1 MKKGFHWKRCV
12 FAAGCMAL
20 AAGFLS
26 YGSVEDTPPKQLKSV
41 TYVSDAWVMN
51 FWNSESDH
59 MEEELAQ
66 IAADGFNSIILA
78 VPWRE
83 FQPDTDPVQ
92 YSDYAFDKL
101 DRIMRAARDQGLW
114 VSLRVGYTWDHC
126 GGEVPQI
133 RYRKLLGDEK
143 TRAMW
148 LDYAEKLYHAVSG
161 YENFYGGFLAWE
173 DFWNYMEDAPGL
185 FPSER
190 AGIDEARRIG
200 FQRYLEEHYTLEQVN
215 EYFSPERPLKGFGQ
229 VGIPKRD
236 SPAYKLF
243 YEYYD
248 DFLMKL
254 LQDTQQVFPELSME
268 VRLDVDPVE
277 GIGGGKVGAAHY
289 QTFPCGEAPYTAL
302 MYSVT
307 MGQDFNRVITAAD
320 AVSMMEQ
327 QLKKVKEHN
336 GGKPIFIDQLLYM
349 DETPGFEHNARL
361 AVEERNAYLI
371 GISEILRTY
380 TNGYAVWSY
389 RNYANNAVFNSQ
401 FALGDQGWDT
411 RGVRIVQRDGSNQ
424 AWIQGGGS
432 IAQDVGHRISVK
444 QKFENH
450 VRFTAD
456 SDRPVKLSI
465 ILGSETQEVMV
476 DGKGQYDLNFGSA
489 EYRQVRFRA
498 DGDVYL
504 DNINVYNFVQ
514 DGQIYDLDGN
524 ELSCLAGVRELNRR
538 LAE

>member
-1 MKKGFHWKRCV
+1 
-12 FAAGCMAL
+12 MAL
-20 AAGFLS
+20 TAGFLS

-476 DGKGQYDLNFGSA
+476 DGKGWYDLNFGSA